1 MDNSKNGTKPD
12 FVVCGRMLKKSE
24 MNDKVEM
31 AIRETSLMSG
41 LVLWCGA
48 VVVWCVGQSHSELY
62 KLL

>member
-12 FVVCGRMLKKSE
+12 FVVCGRMLKNSQ

-31 AIRETSLMSG
+31 AIRETSLMS
-41 LVLWCGA
+41 VSWS
-48 VVVWCVGQSHSELY
+48 VVVVCGVWDSELY